1 MATLGDERQSRMAAI
16 IGELGALAMELA
28 GLSETAACAS
38 GSGDAEAL
46 LDASKLMLGMHV
58 RYAELYRT
66 LLVVRLREPGGRPLG
81 PEYSSL

>member
-1 MATLGDERQSRMAAI
+1 
-16 IGELGALAMELA
+16 
-28 GLSETAACAS
+28 
-38 GSGDAEAL
+38 
-46 LDASKLMLGMHV
+46 MHV